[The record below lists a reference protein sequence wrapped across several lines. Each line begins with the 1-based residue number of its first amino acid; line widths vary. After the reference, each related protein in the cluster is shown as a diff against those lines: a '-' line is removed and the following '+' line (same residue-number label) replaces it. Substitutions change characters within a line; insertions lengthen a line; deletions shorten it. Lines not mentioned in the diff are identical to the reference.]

1 MALAVF
7 LEVPDRVGGVR
18 VRHRVEATEV
28 ELPGDDVAEVVVDG
42 EANLDGLES
51 VDVGLDHAVSLI
63 NRLRGVLLTA
73 AVYDAGVMDVHR
85 GVAGVMNKAVEE
97 AKFELKIVFP
107 YAVDGD
113 LWRQRRHGSAAVI

>member
-1 MALAVF
+1 M
-7 LEVPDRVGGVR
+7 EVPDGVGGVR

-63 NRLRGVLLTA
+63 SRLRGASNCRCV
-73 AVYDAGVMDVHR
+73 
-85 GVAGVMNKAVEE
+85 
-97 AKFELKIVFP
+97 
-107 YAVDGD
+107 
-113 LWRQRRHGSAAVI
+113 